1 MRKMI
6 TAAVGLLALV
16 AVAFVTHHST
26 KAAYYEV
33 GRNSGSIDASTNVLR
48 RLTEVAGKIPTCS
61 PEQQREGK
69 SVVAVKAEAIYA
81 VTKGPAT
88 VSLCLAP

>member
-1 MRKMI
+1 MI
-6 TAAVGLLALV
+6 AAVVGFSALIAVTLA
-16 AVAFVTHHST
+16 THHYT

-33 GRNSGSIDASTNVLR
+33 GRNSGSIDASAKVLM
-48 RLTEVAGKIPTCS
+48 RLTEIAGKIPTCS

-81 VTKGPAT
+81 VTTGPAT
-88 VSLCLAP
+88 VSLCFAP

>member
-6 TAAVGLLALV
+6 TAAVWLLSLV
-16 AVAFVTHHST
+16 AVAVVTHHST

-33 GRNSGSIDASTNVLR
+33 GRNSGSIDASANVLR
-48 RLTEVAGKIPTCS
+48 RLTEIAGEIPTCT
-61 PEQQREGK
+61 PEQQREGT

-81 VTKGPAT
+81 VTKGTAT